1 MGRCENVFGEVPC
14 IERVHYT
21 RDSGRIKGVKP
32 PTHLPEHV
40 QTCEKIFYGIWE
52 NIYGINSDC
61 PILMWMRSVKCGVK
75 LVVCYQVIIH
85 NAPGNRQC

>member
-32 PTHLPEHV
+32 PTYLNM
-40 QTCEKIFYGIWE
+40 F
-52 NIYGINSDC
+52 
-61 PILMWMRSVKCGVK
+61 K
-75 LVVCYQVIIH
+75 LARKYFMVFGKTFMVLIAIVRY
-85 NAPGNRQC
+85 